1 MRLPILGATKNL
13 TIMKKIIVPV
23 DFSEHSSYAMEAA
36 AILAKRNNAQI
47 LALHMLELSESSFS
61 EQATNQ
67 PLDSIFFYKRAE
79 QEFED
84 FLKQDFL
91 KDVKVIPAIKKY
103 KVFKEVND
111 VAKHENADL
120 IIMGSHGTSG
130 LNEIFVGSNTERVVR
145 HSETPVL
152 VIKNKPETLKFDHV
166 VYGCDFTDAS
176 ISSYIKV
183 TKFFEK
189 IDSQVHLLY
198 VNLPDFA
205 FKSTNEME
213 ARVAEF
219 LKKTE
224 GNLKKMKD
232 VVFYSDYSIEKGV
245 LNYSAKVGADL
256 IAVSTHGRKGI
267 AHFFEGSISEDIANH
282 SVLPVM
288 TFRI

>member
-1 MRLPILGATKNL
+1 
-13 TIMKKIIVPV
+13 MKKIIVPV
-23 DFSEHSSYAMEAA
+23 DFSEHSVYAMEAA

-79 QEFED
+79 QEFET

-91 KDVKVIPAIKKY
+91 KDIKVIPAIKKY

-120 IIMGSHGTSG
+120 IIMGSHGASG

-152 VIKNKPETLKFDHV
+152 VVKSKPENMKFDHV
-166 VYGCDFTDAS
+166 VYGCDFTDES

-189 IDSQVHLLY
+189 MDSQVHLLY

-245 LNYSAKVGADL
+245 LNYSAKIGADL

>member
-1 MRLPILGATKNL
+1 M
-13 TIMKKIIVPV
+13 
-23 DFSEHSSYAMEAA
+23 
-36 AILAKRNNAQI
+36 
-47 LALHMLELSESSFS
+47 
-61 EQATNQ
+61 
-67 PLDSIFFYKRAE
+67 
-79 QEFED
+79 
-84 FLKQDFL
+84 
-91 KDVKVIPAIKKY
+91 
-103 KVFKEVND
+103 FKEVND
-111 VAKHENADL
+111 VAKSEDADL
-120 IIMGSHGTSG
+120 IIMGSHGASG
-130 LNEIFVGSNTERVVR
+130 INEIFVGSNTERVVR

-152 VIKNKPETLKFDHV
+152 VIKNKPENIKFDHV
-166 VYGCDFTDAS
+166 VYGCDFTDES
-176 ISSYIKV
+176 ISSFIKV
-183 TKFFEK
+183 TKFFDN

-245 LNYSAKVGADL
+245 LNYSAKIGADL

-282 SVLPVM
+282 SVLPVI

>member
-1 MRLPILGATKNL
+1 
-13 TIMKKIIVPV
+13 MKKIIVPV
-23 DFSEHSSYAMEAA
+23 DFSEHSVYAMEAA

-61 EQATNQ
+61 EQGTNQ

-91 KDVKVIPAIKKY
+91 KEVKVIPVIKKY

-130 LNEIFVGSNTERVVR
+130 INEIFVGSNTERVVR

-152 VIKNKPETLKFDHV
+152 VVKSKPENMKFDQV
-166 VYGCDFTDAS
+166 VYGCDFTDES

-189 IDSQVHLLY
+189 MDSQVHLLY

-245 LNYSAKVGADL
+245 LNYSAKIGADL
-256 IAVSTHGRKGI
+256 IAVSTHGRKGV

>member
-1 MRLPILGATKNL
+1 
-13 TIMKKIIVPV
+13 MKKIIVPV
-23 DFSEHSSYAMEAA
+23 DFSDHSAYAMEAA
-36 AILAKRNNAQI
+36 AILAKRNNSQI

-67 PLDSIFFYKRAE
+67 PLNSIFFYKRAE
-79 QEFED
+79 QEFEE
-84 FLKQDFL
+84 FLKRDFL
-91 KDVKVIPAIKKY
+91 KDVEVIPAIKKF

-111 VAKHENADL
+111 VAKSEGADL
-120 IIMGSHGTSG
+120 IIMGSHGANG
-130 LNEIFVGSNTERVVR
+130 MNEIFVGSNTERVVR
-145 HSETPVL
+145 HSEIPVL
-152 VIKNKPETLKFDHV
+152 VIKSKPENMKFDQV
-166 VYGCDFTDAS
+166 VYGCDFTDES

-189 IDSQVHLLY
+189 MDSQVHLLY

-213 ARVAEF
+213 ARAAEF

-245 LNYSAKVGADL
+245 LNYSAKIGADL

-282 SVLPVM
+282 SVLPVI
-288 TFRI
+288 TFKI

>member
-91 KDVKVIPAIKKY
+91 KGVKVIPAIKKY

-145 HSETPVL
+145 HSEIPVL
-152 VIKNKPETLKFDHV
+152 VIKNKPAKMTFDHV
-166 VYGCDFTDAS
+166 VYGCDFTDES

-245 LNYSAKVGADL
+245 LNYSAKIGADL

>member
-1 MRLPILGATKNL
+1 
-13 TIMKKIIVPV
+13 MKKIIVPV
-23 DFSEHSSYAMEAA
+23 DFSEHSVYAMEAA

-67 PLDSIFFYKRAE
+67 PLNSIFFYKRAE
-79 QEFED
+79 QEFET

-91 KDVKVIPAIKKY
+91 KDIKVIPAIKKY

-120 IIMGSHGTSG
+120 IIMGSHGASG

-152 VIKNKPETLKFDHV
+152 VVKSKPENMKFDHV
-166 VYGCDFTDAS
+166 VYGCDFTDES

-183 TKFFEK
+183 TKFFAK
-189 IDSQVHLLY
+189 MDSQVHLLY

-245 LNYSAKVGADL
+245 LNYSAKIGADL

>member
-1 MRLPILGATKNL
+1 
-13 TIMKKIIVPV
+13 MKKIIVPV
-23 DFSEHSSYAMEAA
+23 DFLEHSVYAMEAA

-61 EQATNQ
+61 EQGTNQ

-84 FLKQDFL
+84 FLKKDFL
-91 KDVKVIPAIKKY
+91 KDVKVIPVIKKY

-111 VAKHENADL
+111 VAKDEDADL
-120 IIMGSHGTSG
+120 IIMGSHGSSG
-130 LNEIFVGSNTERVVR
+130 INEIFVGSNTERVVR

-152 VIKNKPETLKFDHV
+152 VVKSKPENMKFDLV
-166 VYGCDFTDAS
+166 VYGCDFTDKS

-183 TKFFEK
+183 NKFFK
-189 IDSQVHLLY
+189 KMDSQVHLLY
-198 VNLPDFA
+198 INLPDFA

-245 LNYSAKVGADL
+245 LNYSAKIGADL